1 MLTSSQTV
9 TAEKNQLYYGDNYEV
24 LKMYIRDESVDLIY
38 LDPPFNSRQD
48 YNVLFA
54 EKDGSQSSSQIH
66 AFEDTWE
73 WNIDAERSYQ
83 HIVEMGGRVADAMRA
98 FRTFLGGSDMMAY
111 LAMMAPRLVELR
123 RVLKE
128 TGSIYLHCDP
138 TASHYLK
145 ILMDAVFGPDH
156 FRTEIIWKRTSSH
169 GNVSASF
176 GDVTD
181 TILYYRRGEKPN
193 WNQVYVPYSED
204 YIKSHFSQMDAD
216 GRRYTTSDLRNPGVR
231 PNLHY
236 EYKGFKPHPNG
247 WAISR
252 ERMGQYDR
260 ENRLVFPKN
269 KDGRIRLKRYLDE
282 QPGEKVTNLWEDIP
296 PINSQAQERLGYP
309 TQKPEA
315 LLERIVKASSN
326 EGDLVLDPFCGCGTT
341 IQVAQRLNRR
351 WIGID
356 ITHLAIGLIKKRL
369 DDGFQNHQPPIRET
383 YEVIGEPT
391 DYEGA
396 AALAAEDKYQF
407 QWWALG
413 QVGARPTELK
423 KGADRGI
430 DGRLYFH
437 DDTSGK
443 SKQIIFSVKA
453 GGVTVSQVRD
463 LRGVL
468 DREKAEIGI
477 FICFEPPTRPM
488 KHEASEA
495 GLYTS
500 SDKSTYPR
508 IQILTIQEILDGKQ
522 PEYPRHRADATFR
535 KAPKVKQV
543 RGENLLLPLTT
554 GE

>member
-1 MLTSSQTV
+1 MAT
-9 TAEKNQLYYGDNYEV
+9 EKNKLYYGDNLEV
-24 LKMYIRDESVDLIY
+24 LRRYVKDESVDLVY

-73 WNIDAERSYQ
+73 WNIDAERAYEQ
-83 HIVEMGGRVADAMRA
+83 IVEQGGRVSDALRA

-145 ILMDAVFGPDH
+145 ILMDAVFGPQF
-156 FRTEIIWKRTSSH
+156 FRNEIIWKRADPKGHAFTRFPSTH
-169 GNVSASF
+169 DVILAF
-176 GDVTD
+176 G
-181 TILYYRRGEKPN
+181 RGTN
-193 WNQVYVPYSED
+193 TAWNTQYTEYDED
-204 YIKSHFSQMDAD
+204 YLLSHYSNVEENT
-216 GRRYTTSDLRNPGVR
+216 GRRYTLSDCTNPNRNR
-231 PNLHY
+231 PNLTY
-236 EYKGFKPHPNG
+236 EWHGVTKVWRWTK
-247 WAISR
+247 
-252 ERMGQYDR
+252 ERMQRAHDEG
-260 ENRLVFPKN
+260 RLIYTKSGAP
-269 KDGRIRLKRYLDE
+269 RYKRYLDE
-282 QPGEKVTNLWEDIP
+282 MKGTVVTTVWDDIP
-296 PINSQAQERLGYP
+296 FINSQAQERLGYP

-315 LLERIVKASSN
+315 LLERILKASSN

-341 IQVAQRLNRR
+341 VQVAQRLNRR

-369 DDGFQNHQPPIRET
+369 SDAFGPEIKST
-383 YEVIGEPT
+383 YDVIGEPT
-391 DYEGA
+391 DYAGA

-413 QVGARPTELK
+413 QVGARPAEQK

-437 DDTSGK
+437 DDESGQ

-453 GGVTVSQVRD
+453 GSVSVPQVRD
-463 LRGVL
+463 LIGVL
-468 DREKAEIGI
+468 TREKAEIGV
-477 FICFEPPTRPM
+477 FLCFEEPTKPM
-488 KHEASEA
+488 LREAAEA
-495 GLYTS
+495 GLY
-500 SDKSTYPR
+500 KSTDGTTYPR
-508 IQILTIQEILDGKQ
+508 LQILTIQQILDGKQ
-522 PEYPRHRADATFR
+522 PEYPLHRRDATFK
-535 KAPKVKQV
+535 KAPRSRPDAAK
-543 RGENLLLPLTT
+543 NMTLPLLPM
-554 GE
+554 E